1 MRGMTA
7 GKTNELII
15 KKISDFFAQAKKS
28 HALIALSGGIDSAYS
43 AMLHVAA
50 LGKENVILLNL
61 PSRHNSD
68 ITKNTAAYVARQLNC
83 LYLIIPIQAMIDEI
97 NLGLAAVTP
106 QFPWSIVNP
115 RDENT
120 QARTRANVIA
130 SLANKYDALFP
141 CNANQ
146 SEIALGYGTLY
157 GDISGYACP
166 FGSLW
171 KSEIYAQAKL
181 LSDHLGGILPEEI
194 FTTHPSAE
202 LGEHQDVTKNLGDPM
217 VDLYHEKLLRFWTAS
232 QDFTVT
238 YQKTITA
245 AKNATLVQLL
255 NLNAAEAKIM
265 ADFCPNQA
273 SLLQDLDFFYQL
285 FTGPGQFKKSQSPP
299 VFDLSVI

>member
-1 MRGMTA
+1 MTP

-50 LGKENVILLNL
+50 LGKDNVILLNL
-61 PSRHNSD
+61 PSRYNSSL
-68 ITKNTAAYVARQLNC
+68 TKNTAAQVAQNLGC
-83 LYLIIPIQAMIDEI
+83 LYLIIPIQAMIDEV

-106 QFPWSIVNP
+106 QFPWQLINDS
-115 RDENT
+115 DENT
-120 QARTRANVIA
+120 QARARTNVIA

-171 KSEIYAQAKL
+171 KSEVYAQAKL
-181 LSDHLGGILPEEI
+181 LSDYLGGILPEEI

-202 LGEHQDVTKNLGDPM
+202 LGDHQDVTKNLGDPM

-232 QDFTVT
+232 QDFAAT

-245 AKNATLVQLL
+245 AKNATLPQLL
-255 NLNAAEAKIM
+255 SLTNDEAKIM
-265 ADFCPNQA
+265 TDFCPNQQ
-273 SLLQDLDFFYQL
+273 SLLKDLNFFYQL
-285 FTGPGQFKKSQSPP
+285 FTGPGQFKKPQSPP

>member
-1 MRGMTA
+1 MTA
-7 GKTNELII
+7 GKTNQLII

-50 LGKENVILLNL
+50 LGKDKVILLNL
-61 PSRHNSD
+61 PSRHNSSL
-68 ITKNTAAYVARQLNC
+68 TKSIAAKVAKKLGC
-83 LYLIIPIQAMIDEI
+83 LYLIIPIQSMIDEI

-106 QFPWSIVNP
+106 QIPWPVANTS
-115 RDENT
+115 DENT
-120 QARTRANVIA
+120 QARARTNVVA

-171 KSEIYAQAKL
+171 KSEVYTQAKL
-181 LSDHLGGILPEEI
+181 LSDHLGGILPAAI

-202 LGEHQDVTKNLGDPM
+202 LGAHQDVTKNLGDPM

-232 QDFTVT
+232 SDFSTT
-238 YQKTITA
+238 YQETITA
-245 AKNATLVQLL
+245 AKNATLPALL
-255 NLNAAEAKIM
+255 NLTKNEAKIM
-265 ADFCPNQA
+265 ADFCPTLQA
-273 SLLQDLDFFYQL
+273 LLQDLSFFQQL
-285 FTGPGQFKKSQSPP
+285 FTGPGQFKKPQSPP
-299 VFDLSVI
+299 VFDLSSI